1 MQLYCLRL
9 GRLQEQGELT
19 DTIAAL
25 AKMNNTRRARQVIA
39 EAGTCWAA
47 TGFCWSTT

>member
-9 GRLQEQGELT
+9 GRLQEQGKLT

-25 AKMNNTRRARQVIA
+25 AKMNNTRQGPPGHRRRA
-39 EAGTCWAA
+39 
-47 TGFCWSTT
+47 